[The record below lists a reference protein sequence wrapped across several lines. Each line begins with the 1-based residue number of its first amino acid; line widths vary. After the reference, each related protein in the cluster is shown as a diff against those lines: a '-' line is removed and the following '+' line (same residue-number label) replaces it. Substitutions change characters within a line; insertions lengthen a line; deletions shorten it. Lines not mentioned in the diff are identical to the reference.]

1 MVIAMIGQKGLPA
14 RSGGIERHVETL
26 ASGLAS
32 RGHRVIVFGRAWYVG
47 NGAGIPS
54 GVEQVLTSGIRT
66 KHLDAITHSFTA
78 LWAAR
83 KYHPDVVHIHGTGIA
98 LLSPVAR
105 FMHPRASVIVTFH
118 SIDRVLSKWG
128 WFARLSFRIG
138 EWLAC
143 HVPHRTI
150 AVSQALAEYCQE
162 VYGTQTKYVTHP
174 IPMPQ
179 AQSPEQITQYLT
191 THDLSKDS
199 YFLFL
204 GRLIPDKMAHVLIQ
218 AYAMAALERPDLFA
232 NKPLVL
238 VGAAAWTDR
247 YARWLCALAAKTPG
261 VIVLGERSGKELQ
274 ALQAGALAHVFPTA
288 SEGLS
293 LAIVEACQF
302 GRLVVAT
309 DIPANH
315 EATGGHM
322 LPVRPLDVHSLKNGL
337 IQAAELSVEDR
348 TQTIAAAQAHVAAA
362 HDFDDRLDDLELVY
376 RETAGLP
383 LEMVS
388 QIVGA

>member
-1 MVIAMIGQKGLPA
+1 
-14 RSGGIERHVETL
+14 
-26 ASGLAS
+26 
-32 RGHRVIVFGRAWYVG
+32 VFGRAWYVAGG
-47 NGAGIPS
+47 NALPA
-54 GVEQVLTSGIRT
+54 GVEQVMTSGIRT

-83 KYHPDVVHIHGTGIA
+83 RFRPDVVHLHGTGIA

-105 FMHPRASVIVTFH
+105 LMHPRASVIVTFH
-118 SIDRVLSKWG
+118 SIDRVLAKWG

-150 AVSQALAEYCQE
+150 AVSQTLAEYCQE
-162 VYGTQTKYVTHP
+162 TYGVQTNYITHP
-174 IPMPQ
+174 MRMPE
-179 AQSPEQITQYLT
+179 APPIDQIDGYLA
-191 THDLSKDS
+191 THSLRRDG

-218 AYAMAALERPDLFA
+218 AYAMARLERPELFA
-232 NKPLVL
+232 DKPLVL

-247 YARWLCALAAKTPG
+247 YARWLCGLASKTPG

-274 ALQAGALAHVFPTA
+274 ALQAGALSHVFPTA

-309 DIPANH
+309 NIPANL
-315 EATGGHM
+315 EATGGSM
-322 LPVRPLDVHSLKNGL
+322 ISVRPSDVHSLMNGL
-337 IQAAELSVEDR
+337 IQAAELSEGDR
-348 TQTIAAAQAHVAAA
+348 DAFAEPARTYVTSVH
-362 HDFDDRLDDLELVY
+362 HFDDRIDDLERLY
-376 RETAGLP
+376 RESAGQPVELVTQ
-383 LEMVS
+383 LMH
-388 QIVGA
+388 A

>member
-1 MVIAMIGQKGLPA
+1 MIGQKGLPA

-32 RGHRVIVFGRAWYVG
+32 RGHRVIVFGRKWYVG
-47 NGAGIPS
+47 TGAGIPS
-54 GVEQVLTSGIRT
+54 GVEQILTKGIRT
-66 KHLDAITHSFTA
+66 KHLDAITHCFTA

-83 KYHPDVVHIHGTGIA
+83 ALRPDVIHIHGTGPA
-98 LLSPVAR
+98 LLSPLAR
-105 FMHPRASVIVTFH
+105 LFHPRAAVIVTFH

-128 WFARLSFRIG
+128 SFARLSFRIG

-150 AVSQALAEYCQE
+150 AVSQTLAGYCQE
-162 VYGTQTKYVTHP
+162 TYGTQTNYVTHP
-174 IPMPQ
+174 IPMP
-179 AQSPEQITQYLT
+179 EQQPLERIEQV
-191 THDLSKDS
+191 LSAHGLKQDQ

-204 GRLIPDKMAHVLIQ
+204 GRLIPDKMAHLLVQ
-218 AYAMAALERPDLFA
+218 AYAMAALERPDVIA

-247 YARWLCALAAKTPG
+247 YARWLCGLAAKTPG
-261 VIVLGERSGKELQ
+261 VVVFGERSGKELQ

-309 DIPANH
+309 DIPANL
-315 EATGGHM
+315 EATGGAM
-322 LPVRPLDVHSLKNGL
+322 LSVRPNDVHSLMNGL
-337 IQAAELSVEDR
+337 IQAAELSYADR
-348 TQTIAAAQAHVAAA
+348 AQLAASARAHVAEA
-362 HDFDDRLDDLELVY
+362 HQFDDRLDDLERIY
-376 RETAGLP
+376 REACGLP
-383 LEMVS
+383 LEMVTLS
-388 QIVGA
+388 VLA

>member
-26 ASGLAS
+26 ATGLAS
-32 RGHRVIVFGRAWYVG
+32 RGHRVIVFGRAWYVA
-47 NGAGIPS
+47 GATGTPA

-83 KYHPDVVHIHGTGIA
+83 TFHPDVVHIHGTGIA
-98 LLSPVAR
+98 LLTPIAR
-105 FMHPRASVIVTFH
+105 LMHPRSAVIVTFH

-128 WFARLSFRIG
+128 RFARLCFRIG

-150 AVSQALAEYCQE
+150 AVSQTLAAYCQE
-162 VYGTQTKYVTHP
+162 MYGAQTNYVTHP
-174 IPMPQ
+174 IPMPETM
-179 AQSPEQITQYLT
+179 SDERLYQYLT
-191 THDLSKDS
+191 THGLSKDG

-218 AYAMAALERPDLFA
+218 AYAMACLERPDLFA
-232 NKPLVL
+232 NKQLVL

-247 YARWLCALAAKTPG
+247 YASWLCALASKTPG

-302 GRLVVAT
+302 ERLVVAT
-309 DIPANH
+309 DIPANI

-322 LPVRPLDVHSLKNGL
+322 LAVRPLDVHSLMNGL
-337 IQAAELSVEDR
+337 IQAAELSAADR
-348 TQTIAAAQAHVAAA
+348 QLIASGAQTHVTSV
-362 HDFDDRLDDLELVY
+362 HHFDDRLDDLERLY
-376 RETAGLP
+376 RETADQP
-383 LEMVS
+383 VEMVTRLS
-388 QIVGA
+388 HV